1 MDPFDD
7 DDIEVTPAAAVKKEG
22 AVRPVSHQLNLA
34 RPRGSRPSHHEFN
47 LDQLATFVY
56 PTDMEPR
63 DYQRNIIRKAL
74 VRNLVCAL
82 PTGLGKTFI
91 ASVVMLNWFLWT
103 KSAKIVFVA
112 PTRPLVTQQ
121 AESFL
126 QITGISIKETAILLQ
141 EIQNKQNRINE
152 WEQKRVFFATA
163 QTVENDLRSGIV
175 DPKSIVL
182 LVLDEA
188 HRATGNHSYVKVV
201 EQIRKVNHSF
211 RVLGLTATPSG
222 YFQGVQDIVDILNLA
237 AIEVRSEN
245 SLDIRPYVHNRQ
257 IDKVRVDLSPEIND
271 LLYMLARATEEYFD
285 VLRRAKITTASD
297 VTEANEYVLRMETN
311 KFMQSPSAQLNKGR
325 MFQVRT
331 VSAIM
336 QSVCYSTRLLKTHG
350 IAPFYERMHAAELEW
365 LGSKGRNA
373 QELVKSA
380 EMKQILRQ
388 CRILIYGED
397 KGPTFPYTEQ
407 NRLIGFQGHPK
418 LTELVNRIDRFMLE
432 HSADSRIIVFAEL
445 RDSAAEIMWMLRN
458 YNASVRPHLF
468 VGQSSTNRQVKGM
481 RQKEQ
486 QEVLAKFK
494 SGEFNVLVATSIGEE
509 GLDIGQVDLIICFDQ
524 SRSPIRNI
532 QRMGRTGRKRQ
543 GSVIMLM
550 TEQEEKKLAHAFE
563 GHSYIRNRIMDSSG
577 KNPRETMLT
586 LKYHEADPI
595 FPEGV
600 EPQYTEI
607 KVSVPQENEEALAH
621 GDIIEA
627 FKSLKPNFKRRR
639 KTSQPKSNAELDNF
653 GFVSGLKKRDEEKEN
668 EIIEID

>member
-1 MDPFDD
+1 MDPMDPFDD

-222 YFQGVQDIVDILNLA
+222 
-237 AIEVRSEN
+237 
-245 SLDIRPYVHNRQ
+245 
-257 IDKVRVDLSPEIND
+257 
-271 LLYMLARATEEYFD
+271 
-285 VLRRAKITTASD
+285 
-297 VTEANEYVLRMETN
+297 
-311 KFMQSPSAQLNKGR
+311 
-325 MFQVRT
+325 
-331 VSAIM
+331 
-336 QSVCYSTRLLKTHG
+336 
-350 IAPFYERMHAAELEW
+350 
-365 LGSKGRNA
+365 
-373 QELVKSA
+373 
-380 EMKQILRQ
+380 
-388 CRILIYGED
+388 
-397 KGPTFPYTEQ
+397 
-407 NRLIGFQGHPK
+407 
-418 LTELVNRIDRFMLE
+418 
-432 HSADSRIIVFAEL
+432 
-445 RDSAAEIMWMLRN
+445 
-458 YNASVRPHLF
+458 
-468 VGQSSTNRQVKGM
+468 
-481 RQKEQ
+481 
-486 QEVLAKFK
+486 
-494 SGEFNVLVATSIGEE
+494 
-509 GLDIGQVDLIICFDQ
+509 
-524 SRSPIRNI
+524 
-532 QRMGRTGRKRQ
+532 
-543 GSVIMLM
+543 
-550 TEQEEKKLAHAFE
+550 
-563 GHSYIRNRIMDSSG
+563 
-577 KNPRETMLT
+577 
-586 LKYHEADPI
+586 
-595 FPEGV
+595 
-600 EPQYTEI
+600 
-607 KVSVPQENEEALAH
+607 
-621 GDIIEA
+621 
-627 FKSLKPNFKRRR
+627 
-639 KTSQPKSNAELDNF
+639 
-653 GFVSGLKKRDEEKEN
+653 
-668 EIIEID
+668 